1 VEAFYKHVEPETGRR
16 YRLGD
21 LTAPGS
27 ASPSKGNPHYEFLGI
42 TRYWRYSQGNMQK
55 LYEEGRV
62 VQTKPGAVPA
72 YKRYLDEGKGV
83 PLGSV
88 WDDIGPVQGI
98 SREHVGFPT
107 QKPLKLLERII
118 ELSSE
123 PNDIVLD
130 AFCGCGKNA
139 LGLGATREVEVVI
152 GDFIVHGEVAT
163 RALVRKSFEFVKLI
177 EPEVFV
183 ASFSAAKDQLSQWRA
198 YSYGTAGVSL
208 EFDLR
213 GFRPKGGTGFAAC
226 FAPCILSSRGEEAA
240 RQSFV
245 GGPRKIIASSPQQR
259 SSR

>member
-1 VEAFYKHVEPETGRR
+1 
-16 YRLGD
+16 
-21 LTAPGS
+21 
-27 ASPSKGNPHYEFLGI
+27 
-42 TRYWRYSQGNMQK
+42 
-55 LYEEGRV
+55 
-62 VQTKPGAVPA
+62 
-72 YKRYLDEGKGV
+72 LDEGKGV

-198 YSYGTAGVSL
+198 YSYGTAVVSL